1 MTRTKNDQSQEG
13 SKSAAEKAAKE
24 VLSAVTM
31 AETAVKAI
39 TVEVEN
45 SGDDVSWCKKFVDEV
60 GVAWSEC
67 CDKVKEMGEFQDN
80 YKAAMISPSGNRDL
94 KKQMGREHIK

>member
-1 MTRTKNDQSQEG
+1 MTRNQKTTKARKAVNPLV
-13 SKSAAEKAAKE
+13 AAEKAAKE

-45 SGDDVSWCKKFVDEV
+45 SGDDVLVQEV
-60 GVAWSEC
+60 
-67 CDKVKEMGEFQDN
+67 
-80 YKAAMISPSGNRDL
+80 R
-94 KKQMGREHIK
+94 